1 MLFSLFN
8 PAHKNTKN
16 SRVSL
21 KNALAAVACGL
32 CVGCADT
39 GHMLSHRADLIVFDR
54 VVVEVVVVEWG
65 WLVLRALLGFA
76 PGLLRVC
83 SGPGLD
89 FYFKRL

>member
-1 MLFSLFN
+1 MFLLFN

-65 WLVLRALLGFA
+65 WFVLRALLGFA
-76 PGLLRVC
+76 PGLLGFC
-83 SGPGLD
+83 SGPWLD
-89 FYFKRL
+89 FYLKRL

>member
-65 WLVLRALLGFA
+65 WFVLRALHGFA
-76 PGLLRVC
+76 PVLLRFC
-83 SGPGLD
+83 SGPWA
-89 FYFKRL
+89 